1 VIETGRQAVD
11 AMGSLRRTH
20 LCGDLRAAD
29 AGKAVLLMGW
39 VHRRRDHG
47 GVVFIDLRDRSGL
60 VQVVVNPDTSA
71 DAHEKAGEIR
81 GEYVIAVEGTV
92 RPRPAGTVNPD
103 LPTGEVEVA
112 VSTLRILNRAKTPPF
127 VIDDEAGGAEVSEGV
142 RLRYRYLDLR
152 RPALQKNLL
161 LRHRAA
167 KAARDYYDRNGFV
180 EVETPVLY
188 KSTPEGAKEYLVPS
202 RVNPGEWYALPQSP
216 QLFKQLL
223 MIAGF
228 DRYVQIVKC
237 FRDEDQRADR
247 QPEFTQI
254 DVEMSFVDRE
264 EVIATNEG
272 VIAHLWKE
280 VLGVEL
286 PRPFPRMT
294 YAEAMARYGTDKPDL
309 RFGLELVDLTDLAK
323 GAGFKVFADAAAAGG
338 LVKAIRVPGPA
349 GGAMSRKEL
358 DELTEFAKGFGAKG
372 LAWAKVA
379 AAPGDWQSPIA
390 KFLPDELRAEM
401 GRRLGARPEDLIL
414 FGADQP
420 AVVHE
425 VLGRVRLEVA
435 RRLNLIARGEWRF
448 LWVLEFP
455 LVAWDAEAKRWG
467 ALHHPFTSPMDE
479 DLPKLESDPGSVRA
493 KAYDLVLNG
502 VEVGGGSIRI
512 HRQDVQARM
521 FRLLGFSDEE
531 ARAKFGFLLDALEY
545 GTPPHGGVAFG
556 FDRLVMLMAGEQ
568 TIREVIAFPKNQKAQ
583 DVMVGAPSPVDPRQ
597 LRELHVRNTVE
608 PTRG

>member
-1 VIETGRQAVD
+1 VIETGQQPID
-11 AMGSLRRTH
+11 AMGRLRRTH
-20 LCGDLRAAD
+20 TCGDLRAAD
-29 AGKAVLLMGW
+29 AGKAVVLMGW

-60 VQVVVNPDTSA
+60 VQVVVNPDTSG
-71 DAHEKAGEIR
+71 DAHHKAGEIR

-112 VSTLRILNRAKTPPF
+112 VSTLRVLNRARTPPF
-127 VIDDEAGGAEVSEGV
+127 VIDDEAGGAEVSEAV

-152 RPALQKNLL
+152 RPALQRNLI

-223 MIAGF
+223 MIAGL

-264 EVIATNEG
+264 EVIRTNEG
-272 VIAHLWKE
+272 AIAHLWKE
-280 VLGVEL
+280 VLGVDL

-294 YAEAMARYGTDKPDL
+294 YAEATARYGTDKPDL

-323 GAGFKVFADAAAAGG
+323 GTGFKVFADAAAAGG

-358 DELTEFAKGFGAKG
+358 DELTEFAKGFGARG
-372 LAWAKVA
+372 LAWAKVGA
-379 AAPGDWQSPIA
+379 RAGDWQSPIA
-390 KFLPDELRAEM
+390 KFLADDARAEM

-425 VLGRVRLEVA
+425 VLGRVRLEAA
-435 RRLNLIARGEWRF
+435 RRLNLVAPDEWRF
-448 LWVLEFP
+448 LWVVEFP
-455 LVAWDAEAKRWG
+455 LVAWDPEAKRWG

-479 DLPKLESDPGSVRA
+479 DLPKLESDPASVRA

-502 VEVGGGSIRI
+502 VELGGGSIRI

-521 FRLLGFSDEE
+521 FRLLGLSDEE
-531 ARAKFGFLLDALEY
+531 ARAKFGFLLDALDY
-545 GTPPHGGVAFG
+545 GTPPHGGIAFG